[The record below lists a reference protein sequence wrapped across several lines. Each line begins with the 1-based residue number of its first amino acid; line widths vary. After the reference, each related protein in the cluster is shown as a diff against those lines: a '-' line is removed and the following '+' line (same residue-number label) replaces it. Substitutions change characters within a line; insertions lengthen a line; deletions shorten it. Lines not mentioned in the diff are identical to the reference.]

1 LKAFI
6 NRKTLI
12 SAGFA
17 KNPKKRK
24 KEKRINTKEA
34 AKNNKE
40 LFSFFLFCEP
50 GNFTL
55 GKIVESALLSNA
67 LSAYFTYFKNPS
79 FARRRSSTPPDLLVN
94 GADIYLLRIYLNK
107 YFAEINWLADR

>member
-55 GKIVESALLSNA
+55 GNIVLSLRCFQTRCLLTLPISKTHH
-67 LSAYFTYFKNPS
+67 LQEGGLQ
-79 FARRRSSTPPDLLVN
+79 RRP
-94 GADIYLLRIYLNK
+94 AC
-107 YFAEINWLADR
+107 